1 MLKWMRATR
10 LQAPFVGRIVNP
22 RPIGNRPIAA
32 SATDSGGSQPPRFH
46 SYAAH
51 RVAIAFLVLL
61 YAAAGQGT
69 SPEQLFNEA
78 VAAQKRGD
86 DALAIRKYQELV
98 KLRPDVVEVR
108 ANLGAALARQGRFDE
123 AIAQYRAALAR
134 DGGNAALRMNLA
146 LAHYKKGAFA
156 ETVKEL
162 KLLPNDPRTATLL
175 GDCYSRLGRDEQAI
189 EVLRPVEAAQP
200 DDLGVAW
207 LLGSALIRTGHKRDG
222 LERVEKVAKA
232 GNSAE
237 AYLLAGRT
245 LLKMNEFERARDDS
259 DAALRLNPRL
269 PGALTLRGMVLPYLG
284 DNAGAMAALRKAIE
298 ADPED
303 FDAQLNLGAVLLT
316 ERQLDTARQHL
327 ERALA
332 LQPESTLARY
342 EMAKLERTEGK
353 LEASVKDFEKV
364 IHDEPAW
371 PQPHIELSAL
381 YFRLNR
387 REDGERERAAFDK
400 LNAAA
405 EKR

>member
-1 MLKWMRATR
+1 MLKWMRAAQ
-10 LQAPFVGRIVNP
+10 LQVPLVGQIVNP

-32 SATDSGGSQPPRFH
+32 WAQDSGGRPARFH
-46 SYAAH
+46 SYVAH
-51 RVAIAFLVLL
+51 RVAIAFLVLVC
-61 YAAAGQGT
+61 AAAGQGT
-69 SPEQLFNEA
+69 PAEQLFSEA

-86 DALAIRKYQELV
+86 DALAIRKYQELL
-98 KLRPDVVEVR
+98 KLRPDVIEVR
-108 ANLGAALARQGRFDE
+108 ANLGAALSRQGRFDE
-123 AIAQYRAALAR
+123 AIAQYRAALAK
-134 DGGNAALRMNLA
+134 DGGNVALRMNLA

-156 ETVKEL
+156 EAVKEL
-162 KLLPNDPRTATLL
+162 KLLPIDPRTATLL
-175 GDCYSRLGRDEQAI
+175 GDCYSRLGQDEQAI
-189 EVLRPVEAAQP
+189 AVLRPVEAAQP

-222 LERVEKVAKA
+222 VERVEKVAKT

-259 DAALRLNPRL
+259 DAALRLNPQL
-269 PGALTLRGMVLPYLG
+269 PGAQTLRGMVLPYLG
-284 DNAGAMAALRKAIE
+284 DNARAMAALEKAIE
-298 ADPED
+298 ADPKD

-316 ERQLDTARQHL
+316 ERQLDASRQHL

-332 LQPESTLARY
+332 LQPESSLARY

-353 LEASVKDFEKV
+353 LDASVKDFEKV
-364 IHDEPAW
+364 IHDEPGW

-381 YFRLNR
+381 YYRLNR
-387 REDGERERAAFDK
+387 QEDGAREKAAFDK
-400 LNAAA
+400 LSAAG